1 MKIEKSRVFTGTICK
16 SLSPYGPASKLDD
29 DYNNFGMIVVKEK
42 AFLIKF
48 GDTDYVPIQ
57 AIKNPIHFSL
67 LESKVR
73 SDGFVKYSK
82 EFISESSNMMTPYF
96 VKDITSAFSPK
107 SADEIISI
115 SHLKKF
121 AKTLEKNPVETEKT
135 KNH

>member
-1 MKIEKSRVFTGTICK
+1 MKIEKSKVFTGTICK
-16 SLSPYGPASKLDD
+16 SLSPYGLASKLDD

-42 AFLIKF
+42 VLLIKF
-48 GDTDYVPIQ
+48 GDMDYVPVQ
-57 AIKNPIHFSL
+57 EIKNQIHFLL
-67 LESKVR
+67 LESKIR

-96 VKDITSAFSPK
+96 VKDIAPAFSSK
-107 SADEIISI
+107 SADEKISI

-121 AKTLEKNPVETEKT
+121 AKTLGKNPVETEKT